1 MMEELMKQSSGQMI
15 DVTGSS
21 GQALY
26 PHPHLHLHP
35 DFQVSNSSSELE
47 RLVEVRLEELSAAAR
62 GN

>member
-1 MMEELMKQSSGQMI
+1 MEELMKQSSGQMI
-15 DVTGSS
+15 DVTRSFGH
-21 GQALY
+21 AL
-26 PHPHLHLHP
+26 HPHLNLHP